1 MHYFNSAD
9 DFDPYVTFTT
19 EDVTV
24 ELSDALTVRLTRQ
37 EWDALLDA
45 VAVGQMRHRREREST
60 PTVAV
65 APVVPD
71 TVPEDLTQHVCWSLA
86 SAERLLGV
94 PRAELLEV
102 AGLDESCP
110 AAQNPTLPLLA
121 RGSLDSWRE
130 LIG

>member
-37 EWDALLDA
+37 EWDALLDE
-45 VAVGQMRHRREREST
+45 VAIAQTRARRESAS
-60 PTVAV
+60 VA

-71 TVPEDLTQHVCWSLA
+71 TVPDDLTEHVCWSLA